1 MRNTDFI
8 IACVIY
14 TGNDTKI
21 MRNSEN
27 NKNKISNIEKV
38 MNVFILGFLLFLNNI
53 KIKKIKIRNFD
64 ILNIM
69 FNTNCFIKLFLEY
82 KSRIIPLVYKKR

>member
-1 MRNTDFI
+1 MNIKQLLPRGAFLRNTDYV
-8 IACVIY
+8 IACAIY

-38 MNVFILGFLLFLNNI
+38 MNVFILGNFIYTHICIFLLNN
-53 KIKKIKIRNFD
+53 
-64 ILNIM
+64 
-69 FNTNCFIKLFLEY
+69 T
-82 KSRIIPLVYKKR
+82 